1 MIYGPDNTVQI
12 VLQAAEQL
20 RRYGTAAPYGTVPPL
35 TPLLIAALTSLT
47 GLSSEQA
54 YAVIVATVWV
64 GGSAAVFAA
73 PRRLGAGVRLAGLGA
88 ALFAVAP
95 SRVLSI
101 FHTPDEARL
110 CFGTLTAVLVW
121 LWTDQRLARPLRSI
135 LLAATVVALALT
147 IPWPPDG
154 LDALAAFELLIV
166 LTLPRWGRTAQRL
179 THLRPGGLSLAVFAL
194 PSLWLLLAYPTLVHV
209 PQPMPPGVTAWV
221 TETAPDARVYG
232 PPSLEA
238 HAIRNRRF
246 IDRLIRSPGN
256 ENLSVRWL
264 RALGVEYFISRDWP
278 KFHSRLECVY
288 EEGEWCVYSVP
299 GANPAEAVLTSR
311 HGWKHL
317 PPLRGPLDIDGLIA
331 YEAWASRPEAVG
343 LERPADGVIVI
354 RGEIG
359 PDDLILVRQ
368 PFRKGRRARLAVI
381 GTFDPNDPPPEVRI
395 EADPLG
401 FMVLDPPVTGPVR
414 ITLEYRPGFS
424 ERLGYLPTPS
434 QPFLE
439 GPFPRIYPGGIG
451 DARTFALPPFRPGAV
466 LSVFGEHFVPG
477 ETQVFFGSTPGE
489 VLYVGSQQ
497 INVRLPAETPP
508 GDVAVTVEAAGRRSQ
523 SRQIEVV
530 E

>member
-1 MIYGPDNTVQI
+1 MIHGPDSAVQL

-20 RRYGTAAPYGTVPPL
+20 RRYGIAAPYGLVPPL
-35 TPLLIAALTSLT
+35 TPLLVAALTSLT
-47 GLSSEQA
+47 GLSAEQA
-54 YAVIVATVWV
+54 YAVIVGTVWV

-73 PRRLGAGVRLAGLGA
+73 LRRLGGGVRLAGLGA
-88 ALFAVAP
+88 ALFALAP

-121 LWTDQRLARPLRSI
+121 LWAARRLSRPLRSM
-135 LLAATVVALALT
+135 LLAAASVAILLT
-147 IPWPPDG
+147 IPWPPDW
-154 LDALAAFELLIV
+154 LDALTAAELAAILS
-166 LTLPRWGRTAQRL
+166 LPRRREAATWL
-179 THLRPGGLSLAVFAL
+179 TRPLPAGLALAVFAL
-194 PSLWLLLAYPTLVHV
+194 PSLWLLLAYPALVHTS
-209 PQPMPPGVTAWV
+209 QPLPPGVTAWV
-221 TETAPDARVYG
+221 AENAPDARVYG
-232 PPSLEA
+232 LPSLEVQA
-238 HAIRNRRF
+238 NPKRRL

-288 EEGEWCVYSVP
+288 EKDDWCVYEVP
-299 GANPAEAVLTSR
+299 GANPAKAVLTSR
-311 HGWKHL
+311 RGWKHL
-317 PPLRGPLDIDGLIA
+317 PPLRGPLDLDGLIA

-343 LERPADGVIVI
+343 LRRSADGLIVI
-354 RGEIG
+354 SGDIG

-368 PFRKGRRARLAVI
+368 PLRQGRRARLAAI
-381 GTFDPNDPPPEVRI
+381 GALDSTDPPLEVNI

-401 FMVLDPPVTGPVR
+401 FMVLDPPGSGLHR
-414 ITLEYRPGFS
+414 ITLEYRPELN
-424 ERLGYLPTPS
+424 ERLGFDVLPTK
-434 QPFLE
+434 PFLA

-451 DARTFALPPFRPGAV
+451 DAKTFALPPFRPGAV

-477 ETQVFFGSTPGE
+477 ETQVFFDSTPGE
-489 VLYVGSQQ
+489 VLYVIPHQ
-497 INVRLPAETPP
+497 INVRLPAETSP
-508 GDVAVTVEAAGRRSQ
+508 GDVAVTVEAAGRISQ